1 MFWANWSGSDNAEL
15 YWSIYDINA
24 KLPQDLSVVL
34 REFFVQLYSILQKML
49 LTENK
54 TLASIQN
61 KRKDITDNKKD
72 RLVMRYLI

>member
-54 TLASIQN
+54 TLTSIQN
-61 KRKDITDNKKD
+61 KQKDITDDKKD

>member
-34 REFFVQLYSILQKML
+34 REFFVQLYSILQKIL